1 MRAPRTSRSLQQ
13 RGFVGKAGRGERLAC
28 EDDLRDLIRS
38 EAWLMGVLHAAR
50 TCDPPHWAVGAGVLR
65 SLVWGHLHHRQQRRP
80 PADVDLA
87 YFDSSDL
94 RPEAER
100 AWESCLKQLLP
111 EITWEVKNQAAVHVW
126 YQRRFGYALPPLQ
139 SVQDAVAT
147 WPETAAA
154 VAVRLLRDHSL
165 TIMALCGLADLFQL
179 VLRRNPT
186 RVSLK
191 EFRRRYW
198 A

>member
-100 AWESCLKQLLP
+100 AWESCLKQRCMSGTNDGSATPCHPCSRSRMQWLRGQ
-111 EITWEVKNQAAVHVW
+111 K
-126 YQRRFGYALPPLQ
+126 QRPRSRSGSFRTIVCTSWPYAGWPISSNWSSAGTPPGY
-139 SVQDAVAT
+139 
-147 WPETAAA
+147 
-154 VAVRLLRDHSL
+154 R
-165 TIMALCGLADLFQL
+165 
-179 VLRRNPT
+179 
-186 RVSLK
+186 
-191 EFRRRYW
+191 
-198 A
+198 

>member
-13 RGFVGKAGRGERLAC
+13 RAFVGKAGRGERLAC

-65 SLVWGHLHHRQQRRP
+65 NLVWDHLHHREQRTP
-80 PADVDLA
+80 PADVDLV

-100 AWESCLKQLLP
+100 AWESQ
-111 EITWEVKNQAAVHVW
+111 
-126 YQRRFGYALPPLQ
+126 
-139 SVQDAVAT
+139 AVAPGDPVGGEKPGCGACLVPT
-147 WPETAAA
+147 T
-154 VAVRLLRDHSL
+154 VRLRRATL
-165 TIMALCGLADLFQL
+165 TVG
-179 VLRRNPT
+179 P
-186 RVSLK
+186 
-191 EFRRRYW
+191 
-198 A
+198 